1 MLRAGASRN
10 PTERDNRAL
19 RGRFNPVYRICYC
32 SLSLF
37 LFSLMYLR
45 AFLLF
50 NIKASIKEIEKQ
62 EEMTK
67 QVYGGKQ
74 HPEIPEFPFPLRLPA
89 PVAAL
94 R

>member
-1 MLRAGASRN
+1 MLRDGASRN

-19 RGRFNPVYRICYC
+19 RGRFRPVYRICHC

-50 NIKASIKEIEKQ
+50 NIKASIKEREKQ

-67 QVYGGKQ
+67 QVYVGKTTSET
-74 HPEIPEFPFPLRLPA
+74 PLPPFSLRLPA